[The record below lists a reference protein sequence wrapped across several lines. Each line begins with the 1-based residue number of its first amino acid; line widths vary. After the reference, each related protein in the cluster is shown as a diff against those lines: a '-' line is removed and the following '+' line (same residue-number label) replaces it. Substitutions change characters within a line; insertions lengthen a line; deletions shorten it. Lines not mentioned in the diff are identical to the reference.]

1 MAYYKQSFQEAQ
13 GNTISMDAYRERR
26 AALKKKHG
34 EIIFDIQARFEKR
47 IRTLKGQI
55 HVLNKEMQNEIKAE
69 TERFNAEKI
78 ELQKLIQ

>member
-1 MAYYKQSFQEAQ
+1 MAYYKASYDEAQ
-13 GNTISMDAYRERR
+13 GKAISMETYRERR
-26 AALKKKHG
+26 EQIKKRHG
-34 EIIFDIQARFEKR
+34 ELIFDIQARFEKR

-69 TERFNAEKI
+69 MARFDAEKS